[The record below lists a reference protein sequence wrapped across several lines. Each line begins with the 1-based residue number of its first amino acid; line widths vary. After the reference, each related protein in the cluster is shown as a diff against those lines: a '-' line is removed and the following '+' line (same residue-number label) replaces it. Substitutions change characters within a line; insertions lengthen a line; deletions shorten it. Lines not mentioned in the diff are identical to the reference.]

1 MLKVTAAEGKRRLGE
16 LLSKVAYAKERVLF
30 TRRGQPVAVLIPVDD
45 LERLRA
51 EEGQKVT
58 FTDLCGTLSR
68 RTAKALK
75 QAITEECER
84 IDAEAW

>member
-1 MLKVTAAEGKRRLGE
+1 
-16 LLSKVAYAKERVLF
+16 
-30 TRRGQPVAVLIPVDD
+30 LIPVGD

-51 EEGQKVT
+51 EEGEKVT
-58 FTDLCGTLSR
+58 FMDLCGTLSR

-75 QAITEECER
+75 QVIAEECER

>member
-30 TRRGQPVAVLIPVDD
+30 TRRGQPVAVLIPVDN

-51 EEGQKVT
+51 EEGQKVI
-58 FTDLCGTLSR
+58 FTDLCGTLSQR
-68 RTAKALK
+68 MAKALK
-75 QAITEECER
+75 RAIAKECER